1 MRSEKKRRVLQIA
14 ITERC
19 NLACVY
25 CYEHRKDLKIL
36 PVETAKDF
44 LLRETQRL
52 NGFDEF
58 EIDFHG
64 GEPMLAFGTIRE
76 IAEWIWSRPWP
87 KPYICYATT
96 NGTLVHGDIKEW
108 FRKNAKR
115 FVLGLSLD
123 GTKAQHDANRSD
135 SYDKIDFA
143 FFREM
148 WPFQHVKATVSPMS
162 IHDFAAGIRNI
173 LDLGFSYSINLAYGM
188 QWTDDLLPVY
198 RRELQKVVDFYLERP
213 ELEPPAI
220 LAHVVSRIGANVSRP
235 NSECENRKWC
245 GTGTGMVCI
254 GPNGKVYPCQAF
266 MPSSEVA
273 DGDAVPT
280 IFDFHDDRNFRDPA
294 CVNCILESA
303 CPSCYGNNY
312 TRTGTLY
319 TRDKTLC
326 KFRRVEAVAE
336 SYLFGMMLQN
346 PEKYPT
352 IAKMKPSE
360 KLAVARGVKLI
371 QETLADEVEAY

>member
-1 MRSEKKRRVLQIA
+1 M
-14 ITERC
+14 
-19 NLACVY
+19 ACVY
-25 CYEHRKDLKIL
+25 CYEHRKDLQIL

-44 LLRETQRL
+44 LLREAQNL
-52 NGFDEF
+52 DGFDEF
-58 EIDFHG
+58 EVDFHG
-64 GEPMLAFGTIRE
+64 GEPMLAFPQIKE
-76 IAEWIWSRPWP
+76 IAEWIWSRSWP

-123 GTKAQHDANRSD
+123 GTKAQHDANRSG

-148 WPFQHVKATVSPMS
+148 WPFQSVKATVSPLS

-173 LDLGFSYSINLAYGM
+173 FDLGFSYSINLAYGM
-188 QWTDDLLPVY
+188 QWTDDLLPAY
-198 RRELQKVVDFYLERP
+198 RRELQKVADFYLKRP
-213 ELEPPAI
+213 ELEPPAL
-220 LAHVVSRIGANVSRP
+220 LAHVVSRIGANASRP
-235 NSECENRKWC
+235 PSERENRKWC

-266 MPSSEVA
+266 MPSSKVA

-280 IFDFHDDRNFRDPA
+280 TFDFHDDGNFNDPA
-294 CVNCILESA
+294 CVNCMLDSA

-326 KFRRVEAVAE
+326 KFRKVEAVAE
-336 SYLFGMMLQN
+336 SYLFGMMLQE
-346 PEKYPT
+346 PDKYPV

-360 KLAVARGVKLI
+360 KLAVARGVKII
-371 QETLADEVEAY
+371 QETLADQVEAY